1 MALIHFDQ
9 VSLSL
14 GARALLDKVDLK
26 IEPGERVALVGS
38 NGTGKSTLL
47 SIVAS
52 RQDLDSGVYRKDQTA
67 RIAELPQSLPAADE
81 RSVRAVVAQGLADVQ
96 DLRDQYDQLL
106 MAGEKADLDQLE
118 ALQHKLEA
126 SDAWNLEQRL
136 ERVIADLDLPAEKL
150 MSQLSGGW
158 RRRAA
163 LGAALVQQPD
173 LLLLDE
179 PTNHLDIETIVW
191 LEQVLLSFRGG
202 LLFISHDRA
211 LVDRI
216 ATRIVELDRGQLSS
230 FPGNY
235 TLYLERKEKMLEDEA
250 RHNAEFDK
258 KLAQEE
264 RWIRQGIKARRTRNE
279 GRVRALKQLRV
290 DRADRRER
298 SGKARFDVEEAVRSG
313 KLVAELKHVSLN
325 FSGQSVIDDV
335 SLSIQRGD
343 RIGLIGPN
351 GIGKSSLLRVILGE
365 QAPDTGSVRIGSQ
378 LVVGYFDQLRGQ
390 LQPEKSIIDNVSGG
404 RESIEIN
411 GRSRHIISYLQDFLF
426 TPDRARTPV
435 KALSGG
441 ETNRVML
448 AKLFSQ
454 PSNLLVLDEPTNDLD
469 VETLELLEEILT
481 EYQGTLLLVS
491 HDRQF
496 LDNIVTST
504 LVFEG
509 EGRIKEYVGG
519 YSDWIRQRPASVL
532 QSSSTGKVVERTAEK
547 TSQKVNPNAAT
558 KGAQANSQKANS
570 QAPTEEPKRAVVKLS
585 YKLQRE
591 LDSLPELLE
600 QAEADLEAQQTL
612 CASPDFYQADHA
624 KVTSELARLTQLEE
638 TLESLMERWVELEA
652 MQEGR

>member
-1 MALIHFDQ
+1 MALIQFDQ
-9 VSLSL
+9 VSLSF
-14 GARALLDKVDLK
+14 GARAILDKVDLQ
-26 IEPGERVALVGS
+26 IEPGERIGLVGS
-38 NGTGKSTLL
+38 NGAGKSTLL
-47 SIVAS
+47 SVVAQ
-52 RQDLDSGVYRKDQTA
+52 RQDIDSGVYRRDPVA

-81 RSVRAVVAQGLADVQ
+81 RSVRSVVAEGLG
-96 DLRDQYDQLL
+96 DLQTLRSRYDELL
-106 MAGEKADLDQLE
+106 AAGDEAAMAQLE
-118 ALQHKLEA
+118 KLQHELEA
-126 SDAWNLEQRL
+126 RDAWQLEQRI
-136 ERVIADLDLPAEKL
+136 ERVMTELDLPGDKL
-150 MSQLSGGW
+150 MSELSGGW

-179 PTNHLDIETIVW
+179 PTNHLDIETIEW

-216 ATRIVELDRGQLSS
+216 ATRIVELDRGQIAS

-235 TLYLERKEKMLEDEA
+235 TQYLERKEKMLEDEA

-290 DRADRRER
+290 ERTERRER
-298 SGKARFDVEEAVRSG
+298 QGKARFDVEEAVRSG
-313 KLVAELKHVSLN
+313 KLVAELKNVNLE
-325 FSGQSVIDDV
+325 FAGQPIIKELSVR
-335 SLSIQRGD
+335 IQRGD

-351 GIGKSSLLRVILGE
+351 GAGKSSLLRVILGE
-365 QAPDTGSVRIGSQ
+365 QAPDSGSVRSGSQ

-390 LQPEKSIIDNVSGG
+390 LNPEKSIIDNVSGG
-404 RESIEIN
+404 RESIDIN

-426 TPDRARTPV
+426 TPERARTPV

-454 PSNLLVLDEPTNDLD
+454 PSNLLILDEPTNDLD

-509 EGRIKEYVGG
+509 EGKISEYVGG
-519 YSDWIRQRPASVL
+519 YNDWVRQRPVKEVVAPAKAEAKHEAAKKPVDKPKKAS
-532 QSSSTGKVVERTAEK
+532 T
-547 TSQKVNPNAAT
+547 
-558 KGAQANSQKANS
+558 
-570 QAPTEEPKRAVVKLS
+570 KLS

-591 LDSLPELLE
+591 LDALPDELE
-600 QAEADLEAQQTL
+600 AAEGAVEAQQAV
-612 CASPDFYQADHA
+612 CAAPDFYQGDHETVA
-624 KVTSELARLTQLEE
+624 AELAKLAELEQR
-638 TLESLMERWVELEA
+638 LESLMERWVELEA
-652 MQEGR
+652 MQEG

>member
-1 MALIHFDQ
+1 MALIQFDQ
-9 VSLSL
+9 VCLSL
-14 GARALLDKVDLK
+14 GPRAILDHVDLQ
-26 IEPGERVALVGS
+26 IEAGERVALVGS
-38 NGTGKSTLL
+38 NGAGKSTLL
-47 SIVAS
+47 SIVAK
-52 RQDLDSGVYRKDQTA
+52 RQDLDSGTYRRDPTA

-81 RSVRAVVAQGLADVQ
+81 RSVRSVVAEGLADLQ
-96 DLRDQYDQLL
+96 ALRQQYDKLL
-106 MAGEKADLDQLE
+106 EQGESADLSALE
-118 ALQHKLEA
+118 RLQHELEA
-126 SDAWNLEQRL
+126 SDAWYLEQRL
-136 ERVIADLDLPAEKL
+136 ERVMTELDLPADKL
-150 MSQLSGGW
+150 MSELSGGW

-179 PTNHLDIETIVW
+179 PTNHLDIETIEW
-191 LEQVLLSFRGG
+191 LEQVLLNFRGG

-216 ATRIVELDRGQLSS
+216 ATRIVELDRGSIAS

-235 TLYLERKEKMLEDEA
+235 TQYLERKQKMLEDEA

-290 DRADRRER
+290 DRAERRER
-298 SGKARFDVEEAVRSG
+298 QGKARFDVEEAVRSG
-313 KLVAELKHVSLN
+313 KLVTELKGVNLN
-325 FSGQSVIDDV
+325 FGEQKIIDQF
-335 SLSIQRGD
+335 SLRIQRGD

-351 GIGKSSLLRVILGE
+351 GAGKSSLLRVILGQQE
-365 QAPDTGSVRIGSQ
+365 PDQGSVRIGSQ

-390 LQPEKSIIDNVSGG
+390 LDPEKSIIDNVSGG
-404 RESIEIN
+404 RESIDIN

-426 TPDRARTPV
+426 TPERARTPV

-504 LVFEG
+504 IVFEG
-509 EGRIKEYVGG
+509 EGKISEYVGG
-519 YSDWIRQRPASVL
+519 YSDWVRQRPAPVEEPVEVAVAEATKVADKPKR
-532 QSSSTGKVVERTAEK
+532 SST
-547 TSQKVNPNAAT
+547 
-558 KGAQANSQKANS
+558 
-570 QAPTEEPKRAVVKLS
+570 KLS

-591 LDSLPELLE
+591 LDALPQLLE
-600 QAEADLEAQQTL
+600 ETESEVEAQQAV
-612 CASPDFYQADHA
+612 CSASDFYQKDHESVA
-624 KVTSELARLTQLEE
+624 AELAKLSQLEQR
-638 TLESLMERWVELEA
+638 LEELMERWVELEA
-652 MQEGR
+652 MQEGG

>member
-52 RQDLDSGVYRKDQTA
+52 RQDLDSGVYRKDPTA

-96 DLRDQYDQLL
+96 LLRDQYDELL

-126 SDAWNLEQRL
+126 ADAWNLEQRL
-136 ERVIADLDLPAEKL
+136 DRVIADLDLPADKM

-191 LEQVLLSFRGG
+191 LEQVLLNFRGG

-216 ATRIVELDRGQLSS
+216 ATRIVELDRGQLAS

-313 KLVAELKHVSLN
+313 KLVAELKHVSLS

-532 QSSSTGKVVERTAEK
+532 QSSSTGKVVEKTVGK
-547 TSQKVNPNAAT
+547 TSQTVNLNAAT
-558 KGAQANSQKANS
+558 TGAKAKS
-570 QAPTEEPKRAVVKLS
+570 HAQTEEPKRAVVKLS

-591 LDSLPELLE
+591 LDSLPALLE
-600 QAEADLEAQQTL
+600 QAEAELEAQQTL
-612 CASPDFYQADHA
+612 CASPDFYQADQA

-638 TLESLMERWVELEA
+638 KLESLMERWVELEA
-652 MQEGR
+652 MQEGG

>member
-1 MALIHFDQ
+1 MALIQFDQ
-9 VSLSL
+9 VSLSF
-14 GARALLDKVDLK
+14 GARAILDKVDLQ
-26 IEPGERVALVGS
+26 IEPGERIGLVGS
-38 NGTGKSTLL
+38 NGAGKSTLL
-47 SIVAS
+47 SVVAQ
-52 RQDLDSGVYRKDQTA
+52 RQDIDSGVYRRDPVA

-81 RSVRAVVAQGLADVQ
+81 RSVRSVVAEGLADLQ
-96 DLRDQYDQLL
+96 TLRSRYDELL
-106 MAGEKADLDQLE
+106 AAGDEAAMAQLE
-118 ALQHKLEA
+118 KLQHELEA
-126 SDAWNLEQRL
+126 RDAWQLEQRI
-136 ERVIADLDLPAEKL
+136 ERVMTELDLPGDKL
-150 MSQLSGGW
+150 MSELSGGW

-179 PTNHLDIETIVW
+179 PTNHLDIETIEW

-216 ATRIVELDRGQLSS
+216 ATRIVELDRGQIAS

-235 TLYLERKEKMLEDEA
+235 TQYLERKEKMLEDEA

-290 DRADRRER
+290 ERTERRDRQ
-298 SGKARFDVEEAVRSG
+298 GKARFDVEEAVRSG
-313 KLVAELKHVSLN
+313 KLVAELKNVNLE
-325 FSGQSVIDDV
+325 FAGQPIIKELSVR
-335 SLSIQRGD
+335 IQRGD

-351 GIGKSSLLRVILGE
+351 GAGKSSLLRVILGE
-365 QAPDTGSVRIGSQ
+365 QAPDSGSVRSGSQ

-390 LQPEKSIIDNVSGG
+390 LNPEKSIIDNVSGG
-404 RESIEIN
+404 RESIDIN

-426 TPDRARTPV
+426 TPERARTPV

-454 PSNLLVLDEPTNDLD
+454 PSNLLILDEPTNDLD

-509 EGRIKEYVGG
+509 EGKISEYVGG
-519 YSDWIRQRPASVL
+519 YNDWVRQRPVKEVVAPAKAEAEDEAAKKPVDKPKKAS
-532 QSSSTGKVVERTAEK
+532 T
-547 TSQKVNPNAAT
+547 
-558 KGAQANSQKANS
+558 
-570 QAPTEEPKRAVVKLS
+570 KLS

-591 LDSLPELLE
+591 LDALPDELE
-600 QAEADLEAQQTL
+600 AAEGAVEAQQAV
-612 CASPDFYQADHA
+612 CAAPDFYQGDHETVA
-624 KVTSELARLTQLEE
+624 AELAKLAELEQR
-638 TLESLMERWVELEA
+638 LESLMERWVELEA
-652 MQEGR
+652 MQEG

>member
-1 MALIHFDQ
+1 MALIQFDQ
-9 VSLSL
+9 VSLSF
-14 GARALLDKVDLK
+14 GARAILDKVDLQ
-26 IEPGERVALVGS
+26 IEPGERIGLVGS
-38 NGTGKSTLL
+38 NGAGKSTLL
-47 SIVAS
+47 SVVAQ
-52 RQDLDSGVYRKDQTA
+52 RQDIDSGVYRRDPVA

-81 RSVRAVVAQGLADVQ
+81 RSVRSVVAEGLADLQ
-96 DLRDQYDQLL
+96 TLRSRYDELL
-106 MAGEKADLDQLE
+106 AAGDEAAMAQLE
-118 ALQHKLEA
+118 KLQHELEA
-126 SDAWNLEQRL
+126 RDAWQLEQRI
-136 ERVIADLDLPAEKL
+136 ERVMTELDLPAGKL
-150 MSQLSGGW
+150 MSELSGGW

-179 PTNHLDIETIVW
+179 PTNHLDIETIEW

-216 ATRIVELDRGQLSS
+216 ATRIVELDRGQIAS

-235 TLYLERKEKMLEDEA
+235 TQYLERKEKMLEDEA

-290 DRADRRER
+290 ERTERRDRQ
-298 SGKARFDVEEAVRSG
+298 GKARFDVEEAVRSG
-313 KLVAELKHVSLN
+313 KLVAELKNVNLE
-325 FSGQSVIDDV
+325 FAGQPIIKELSVR
-335 SLSIQRGD
+335 IQRGD

-351 GIGKSSLLRVILGE
+351 GAGKSSLLRVILGE
-365 QAPDTGSVRIGSQ
+365 QAPDSGSVRSGSQ

-390 LQPEKSIIDNVSGG
+390 LSPEKSIIDNVSGG
-404 RESIEIN
+404 RESIDIN

-426 TPDRARTPV
+426 TPERARTPV

-454 PSNLLVLDEPTNDLD
+454 PSNLLILDEPTNDLD

-509 EGRIKEYVGG
+509 EGKISEYVGG
-519 YSDWIRQRPASVL
+519 YNDWVRQRPVKEVVAPAKAEAKDDAAKKPVDKPKKAS
-532 QSSSTGKVVERTAEK
+532 T
-547 TSQKVNPNAAT
+547 
-558 KGAQANSQKANS
+558 
-570 QAPTEEPKRAVVKLS
+570 KLS

-591 LDSLPELLE
+591 LDALPDELE
-600 QAEADLEAQQTL
+600 AAEGAVEAQQAV
-612 CASPDFYQADHA
+612 CAAPDFYQGDHETVA
-624 KVTSELARLTQLEE
+624 AELAKLAELEQR
-638 TLESLMERWVELEA
+638 LESLMERWVELEA
-652 MQEGR
+652 MLEG

>member
-1 MALIHFDQ
+1 MALIQFDQ
-9 VSLSL
+9 VSLSF
-14 GARALLDKVDLK
+14 GARAILDKVDLQ
-26 IEPGERVALVGS
+26 IEPGERIGLVGS
-38 NGTGKSTLL
+38 NGAGKSTLL
-47 SIVAS
+47 SVVAQ
-52 RQDLDSGVYRKDQTA
+52 RQDIDSGVYRRDPVA

-81 RSVRAVVAQGLADVQ
+81 RSVRSVVAEGLADLQ
-96 DLRDQYDQLL
+96 TLRSRYDELL
-106 MAGEKADLDQLE
+106 AAGDEAAMAQLE
-118 ALQHKLEA
+118 KLQHELEA
-126 SDAWNLEQRL
+126 RDAWQLEQRI
-136 ERVIADLDLPAEKL
+136 ERVMTELDLPGDKL
-150 MSQLSGGW
+150 MSELSGGW

-179 PTNHLDIETIVW
+179 PTNHLDIETIEW

-216 ATRIVELDRGQLSS
+216 ATRIVELDRGQIAS

-235 TLYLERKEKMLEDEA
+235 TQYLERKEKMLEDEA

-290 DRADRRER
+290 ERTERRDRQ
-298 SGKARFDVEEAVRSG
+298 GKARFDVEEAVRSG
-313 KLVAELKHVSLN
+313 KLVAELKNVNLE
-325 FSGQSVIDDV
+325 FAGQPIIKELSVR
-335 SLSIQRGD
+335 IQRGD

-351 GIGKSSLLRVILGE
+351 GAGKSSLLRVILGE
-365 QAPDTGSVRIGSQ
+365 QAPDSGSVRSGSQ

-390 LQPEKSIIDNVSGG
+390 LNPEKSIIDNVSGG
-404 RESIEIN
+404 RESIDIN

-426 TPDRARTPV
+426 TPERARTPV

-454 PSNLLVLDEPTNDLD
+454 PSNLLILDEPTNDLD

-509 EGRIKEYVGG
+509 EGKISEYVGG
-519 YSDWIRQRPASVL
+519 YNDWVRQRPVKEVVAPAKAEAKDEAAKKPVDKPKKAS
-532 QSSSTGKVVERTAEK
+532 T
-547 TSQKVNPNAAT
+547 
-558 KGAQANSQKANS
+558 
-570 QAPTEEPKRAVVKLS
+570 KLS

-591 LDSLPELLE
+591 LDALPDELE
-600 QAEADLEAQQTL
+600 AAEGAVEAQQAV
-612 CASPDFYQADHA
+612 CAAPDFYQGDHETVA
-624 KVTSELARLTQLEE
+624 AELAKLAELEQR
-638 TLESLMERWVELEA
+638 LESLMERWVELEA
-652 MQEGR
+652 MQEG

>member
-1 MALIHFDQ
+1 MALIQFDQ
-9 VSLSL
+9 VSLSF
-14 GARALLDKVDLK
+14 GARAILDKVDLQ
-26 IEPGERVALVGS
+26 IEPGERIGLVGS
-38 NGTGKSTLL
+38 NGAGKSTLL
-47 SIVAS
+47 SVVAQ
-52 RQDLDSGVYRKDQTA
+52 RQDIDSGVYRRDPVA

-81 RSVRAVVAQGLADVQ
+81 RSVRSVVAEGLADLQ
-96 DLRDQYDQLL
+96 ALRSRYDELL
-106 MAGEKADLDQLE
+106 AAGDEAAMAQLE
-118 ALQHKLEA
+118 KLQHELEA
-126 SDAWNLEQRL
+126 RDAWQLEQRI
-136 ERVIADLDLPAEKL
+136 ERVMTELDLPADKL
-150 MSQLSGGW
+150 MSELSGGW

-179 PTNHLDIETIVW
+179 PTNHLDIETIEW
-191 LEQVLLSFRGG
+191 LELVLLNFRGG

-216 ATRIVELDRGQLSS
+216 ATRIVELDRGQIAS

-235 TLYLERKEKMLEDEA
+235 TQYLERKEKMLEDEA

-290 DRADRRER
+290 ERTERRER
-298 SGKARFDVEEAVRSG
+298 QGKARFDVEEAVRSG
-313 KLVAELKHVSLN
+313 KLVAELKNVNLE
-325 FSGQSVIDDV
+325 FAGQPIIKELSVR
-335 SLSIQRGD
+335 IQRGD

-351 GIGKSSLLRVILGE
+351 GAGKSSLLRVILGE
-365 QAPDTGSVRIGSQ
+365 QAPDSGSVRSGSQ

-390 LQPEKSIIDNVSGG
+390 LNPEKSIIDNVSGG
-404 RESIEIN
+404 RESIDIN

-426 TPDRARTPV
+426 TPERARTPV

-454 PSNLLVLDEPTNDLD
+454 PSNLLILDEPTNDLD

-509 EGRIKEYVGG
+509 EGKISEYVGG
-519 YSDWIRQRPASVL
+519 YNDWVRQRPVKEAVAPAKAEAKDEAAKKPVDKPKKAS
-532 QSSSTGKVVERTAEK
+532 T
-547 TSQKVNPNAAT
+547 
-558 KGAQANSQKANS
+558 
-570 QAPTEEPKRAVVKLS
+570 KLS

-591 LDSLPELLE
+591 LDALPDELE
-600 QAEADLEAQQTL
+600 AAEGAVEAQQAI
-612 CASPDFYQADHA
+612 CAAPDFYQGDHETVA
-624 KVTSELARLTQLEE
+624 AELAKLAELEQR
-638 TLESLMERWVELEA
+638 LESLMERWVELEA
-652 MQEGR
+652 MQEG

>member
-1 MALIHFDQ
+1 MALIQFDQ
-9 VSLSL
+9 VSLSF
-14 GARALLDKVDLK
+14 GARAILDRVDLQ
-26 IEPGERVALVGS
+26 IEAGERVALVGS
-38 NGTGKSTLL
+38 NGAGKSTLL
-47 SIVAS
+47 SIVS
-52 RQDLDSGVYRKDQTA
+52 GRQDIDAGVFRRDPAA

-81 RSVRAVVAQGLADVQ
+81 RTVRSVVAEGLADLQ
-96 DLRDQYDQLL
+96 RLRSRYEELL
-106 MAGEKADLDQLE
+106 ASDEQADLDQLE
-118 ALQHKLEA
+118 RLQHELEA
-126 SDAWNLEQRL
+126 SDAWQLEQRI
-136 ERVIADLDLPAEKL
+136 ERVMTELELPSDKL
-150 MSQLSGGW
+150 MSELSGGW

-179 PTNHLDIETIVW
+179 PTNHLDIETIEW
-191 LEQVLLSFRGG
+191 LEQVLINFRGG

-216 ATRIVELDRGQLSS
+216 ATRIVELDRGLIAS

-235 TLYLERKEKMLEDEA
+235 TQYLARKEKMLEDEA
-250 RHNAEFDK
+250 KSNAEFDK
-258 KLAQEE
+258 RLAQEE
-264 RWIRQGIKARRTRNE
+264 QWIRQGIKARRTRNE

-290 DRADRRER
+290 DRSERRER
-298 SGKARFDVEEAVRSG
+298 QGKARFDVEEAVRSG
-313 KLVAELKHVSLN
+313 KLVAELKGVSLG
-325 FSGQSVIDDV
+325 FGAQPILTDL
-335 SLSIQRGD
+335 SLRVQRGD

-351 GIGKSSLLRVILGE
+351 GAGKSSLLRVILGQQE
-365 QAPDTGSVRIGSQ
+365 PDSGSVRTGSQ

-390 LQPEKSIIDNVSGG
+390 LSPEKSIIDNVSGG
-404 RESIEIN
+404 RESIDIN

-426 TPDRARTPV
+426 TPERARTPV

-481 EYQGTLLLVS
+481 EYQGTLLIVS

-509 EGRIKEYVGG
+509 EGRVAEYVGG
-519 YSDWIRQRPASVL
+519 YTDWIRQRPQIDKSSVSKSPVSK
-532 QSSSTGKVVERTAEK
+532 SSVSKGAAGNTSVKTPETANAEK
-547 TSQKVNPNAAT
+547 V
-558 KGAQANSQKANS
+558 
-570 QAPTEEPKRAVVKLS
+570 KRASTKLS

-591 LDSLPELLE
+591 LDALPQEIEL
-600 QAEADLEAQQTL
+600 AENEVEAQQAI
-612 CASPDFYQADHA
+612 CAAPDFYQGDHENVA
-624 KVTSELARLTQLEE
+624 AQLDRLAQLEQR
-638 TLESLMERWVELEA
+638 LESLMERWVELEA
-652 MQEGR
+652 MQEGE